1 NQGTPQGG
9 PASPTLANMVLDG
22 IENVIGRKFGSFKLD
37 GNYDKQRKNPLLF
50 VRYADDFV
58 VIGRTEEVL
67 EHEVKP
73 LIQSFLKE
81 RGLELS
87 ETKTKITHIHDGF
100 DFLGQNIRKYRMR
113 NGTEKLLIKPSKT
126 NIKTLLTNIRKIIRS
141 ARSMSQTDLI
151 RLLNPKIRGWAYYHR
166 SVVSSEIFSAVDKEI
181 WKALW
186 KWSVRRHPNK

>member
-1 NQGTPQGG
+1 AIEQLFINLATKRAPKWVLEGDIKSCFDLISHQWILENIPMDKMVLAQWLKSGFVESGKLFPTNQGTPQGG

-87 ETKTKITHIHDGF
+87 ET
-100 DFLGQNIRKYRMR
+100 
-113 NGTEKLLIKPSKT
+113 
-126 NIKTLLTNIRKIIRS
+126 
-141 ARSMSQTDLI
+141 
-151 RLLNPKIRGWAYYHR
+151 
-166 SVVSSEIFSAVDKEI
+166 
-181 WKALW
+181 
-186 KWSVRRHPNK
+186 